1 MAHLISSKS
10 WLDNNKVDLNA
21 KINQSVLPHALLLKG
36 YALAGQDELAVWLAN
51 KLLCTDKSEFDACGR
66 CKSCLLLASKSHPD
80 IQIIDNGDKTIGVDL
95 VRQASQ
101 FFQKTAQ
108 LGQNKVVII
117 KSSEYMT
124 EAAANA
130 LLKTLEEPTQNS
142 FLLLTCN
149 DADLLLPTIISRCS
163 QIQIQPP
170 VGQELA
176 DLVDDKSILHD
187 FSNINQFA
195 ELTDDFTKQA
205 YLEFN
210 QQLILWLQNFADYSQ
225 LMTLFNN
232 NNQSLRWLVDCFH
245 QLIRMQSG
253 WADALSS
260 HPAKLLQDKYTT
272 EQLWQC
278 LHLAMQANKQIKLLT
293 QANKNFT
300 IEALL
305 VDIEQQLQ
313 K

>member
-1 MAHLISSKS
+1 MN
-10 WLDNNKVDLNA
+10 D
-21 KINQSVLPHALLLKG
+21 KIKQNLLPHALLLKG

-51 KLLCTDKSEFDACGR
+51 KLLCADNQGFDACGQ
-66 CKSCLLLASKSHPD
+66 CKSCLLVKSASHPD

-95 VRQASQ
+95 VRLASQ

-108 LGQNKVVII
+108 LSQNKVVII
-117 KSSEYMT
+117 KSSENMT
-124 EAAANA
+124 ESAANA

-142 FLLLTCN
+142 FLLLSCN
-149 DADLLLPTIISRCS
+149 DVDLLLPTIISRCS

-176 DLVDDKSILHD
+176 KLVDDKSLLHD

-210 QQLILWLQNFADYSQ
+210 EQLILWLQNFQQGSQ
-225 LMTLFNN
+225 LITLFNN
-232 NNQSLRWLVDCFH
+232 NNQSLRWFVDCFQ
-245 QLIRMQSG
+245 QLLRMQSG
-253 WADALSS
+253 WQDALAN
-260 HPAKLLQDKYTT
+260 HPLKVLQDNYSN

-278 LHLAMQANKQIKLLT
+278 LQLSMQANKQIKLLT

-305 VDIEQQLQ
+305 VDIEQRLQ
-313 K
+313 